1 MEGESG
7 KEGENGGKED
17 SDDFFYVITKLP
29 IKKERYYRWTR
40 SRVPLNCSPLVL

>member
-29 IKKERYYRWTR
+29 IKKGKYYR
-40 SRVPLNCSPLVL
+40 VDPLVSTLKL